1 MWLVG
6 VNAAQEGYGAIE
18 LLRDPL
24 TGNFGGSEEAR
35 NALINALGQHASIEL
50 PLSIA
55 QLLLGGLLLL
65 VATHLLFGG
74 RPSRW
79 FALQVLVANA
89 LFLITGYALRA
100 ATRVT
105 YISAL
110 VASSEHKAALSNE
123 FWWRTRFV
131 LAFDLTAV
139 LLSIF
144 ALTRPATR
152 QFLDFR
158 PKPDNE

>member
-35 NALINALGQHASIEL
+35 SALVNALGQHAQVQL

-55 QLLLGGLLLL
+55 QLLLGSLLLL

-79 FALQVLVANA
+79 FAVQVLVANA
-89 LFLITGYALRA
+89 VFLVTGYALRESFRA
-100 ATRVT
+100 T

-110 VASSEHKAALSNE
+110 LVNSEHKAALSNE

-139 LLSIF
+139 LFSIF

-158 PKPDNE
+158 PEPNNE